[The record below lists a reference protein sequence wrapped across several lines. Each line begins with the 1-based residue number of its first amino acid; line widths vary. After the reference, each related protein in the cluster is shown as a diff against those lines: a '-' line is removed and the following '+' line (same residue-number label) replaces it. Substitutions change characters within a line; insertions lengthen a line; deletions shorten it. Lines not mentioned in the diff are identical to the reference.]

1 MENLTLE
8 EKLKI
13 RDAMAFKDKLE
24 LMKTLCELAFLYKN
38 GNRLNMPIVD
48 NAVLPQDVKDFM
60 TSQGFAFYDDYFKDE
75 DNKWYSFEYVGKVG
89 E

>member
-13 RDAMAFKDKLE
+13 RDAMVFKDKLE

-38 GNRLNMPIVD
+38 ENRLNMPIVD

-60 TSQGFAFYDDYFKDE
+60 TSQGFVFYDYFEDE
-75 DNKWYSFEYVGKVG
+75 NNKLYTFEFIGKVG